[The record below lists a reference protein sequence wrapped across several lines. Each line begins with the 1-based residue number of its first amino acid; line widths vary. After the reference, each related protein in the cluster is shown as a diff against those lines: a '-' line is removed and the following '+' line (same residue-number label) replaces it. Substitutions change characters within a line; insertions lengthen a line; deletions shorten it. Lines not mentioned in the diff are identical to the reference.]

1 MQNKQYSEDQLV
13 EQTAI
18 ALLTEIGWETL
29 DCYNEFDQGSSP
41 LGRENRG
48 EVVLTTRL
56 RAALER
62 LNPDA
67 SSEAIEGA
75 IEELTSFPCNDE
87 P

>member
-1 MQNKQYSEDQLV
+1 MQNQYSEDLLV

-18 ALLTEIGWETL
+18 DLLTEMGWETL
-29 DCYNEFDQGSSP
+29 DCYDEFDQGISP

-62 LNPDA
+62 LNP
-67 SSEAIEGA
+67 
-75 IEELTSFPCNDE
+75 
-87 P
+87 